1 MRTEALIF
9 DMDGTMIDSM
19 PFHKASWIDFAALPG
34 HRRLALG
41 REAVASLSMRVT
53 SVKLVPP

>member
-19 PFHKASWIDFAALPG
+19 PLHKASWIDFAALPG

-41 REAVASLSMRVT
+41 REAVASLLTRVT